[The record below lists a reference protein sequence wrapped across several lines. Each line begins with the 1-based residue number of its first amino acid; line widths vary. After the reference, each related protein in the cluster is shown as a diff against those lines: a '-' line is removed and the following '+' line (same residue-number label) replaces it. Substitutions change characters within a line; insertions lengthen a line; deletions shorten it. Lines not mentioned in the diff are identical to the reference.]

1 MLILCHY
8 FTNIIQMD
16 IGTAFTTINWLSII
30 AAGVSAFLIGGV
42 WYGPLFGRTWMKEF
56 GFTEEDLKQRNIPKT
71 FGLSLVLALF
81 AAINLD
87 MFIGAEASL
96 SFGAMAGLLAGIGW
110 VATFMGII
118 YLFEMRSLAAF
129 LINAGYCVIALTTMG
144 AILGAW

>member
-1 MLILCHY
+1 
-8 FTNIIQMD
+8 MD
-16 IGTAFTTINWLSII
+16 MGTAFANINWLSII
-30 AAGVSAFLIGGV
+30 VAGVSAFLIGGI
-42 WYGPLFGRTWMKEF
+42 WYGPLFGRAWMKEF
-56 GFTEEDLKQRNIPKT
+56 GFTEDDLKQRNIPKT

>member
-1 MLILCHY
+1 
-8 FTNIIQMD
+8 MD
-16 IGTAFTTINWLSII
+16 MGTAFTNINWLSII
-30 AAGVSAFLIGGV
+30 AAGVSAFLIGGI
-42 WYGPLFGRTWMKEF
+42 WYGPLFGRAWMKEF
-56 GFTEEDLKQRNIPKT
+56 GFTEEDLKQRNITKT

-81 AAINLD
+81 SAINLD
-87 MFIGAEASL
+87 LFIGAEASL

>member
-1 MLILCHY
+1 
-8 FTNIIQMD
+8 MD
-16 IGTAFTTINWLSII
+16 METAFTNINWLSII
-30 AAGVSAFLIGGV
+30 VAGVSAFLIGGI
-42 WYGPLFGRTWMKEF
+42 WYGPLFGRAWMKEF

-81 AAINLD
+81 AAINLE

-96 SFGAMAGLLAGIGW
+96 SFGAIAGLLAGIGW

>member
-1 MLILCHY
+1 
-8 FTNIIQMD
+8 MD
-16 IGTAFTTINWLSII
+16 MGTAFTNINWLSII
-30 AAGVSAFLIGGV
+30 VAGVSAFLIGGV
-42 WYGPLFGRTWMKEF
+42 WYGPLFGRAWMKEF
-56 GFTEEDLKQRNIPKT
+56 GFTEDDLKQRNIPKT

>member
-1 MLILCHY
+1 
-8 FTNIIQMD
+8 MD
-16 IGTAFTTINWLSII
+16 MGTAFTDINWLSII
-30 AAGVSAFLIGGV
+30 VAGVSAFLIGGV
-42 WYGPLFGRTWMKEF
+42 WYGPLFGRAWMKEF

>member
-1 MLILCHY
+1 
-8 FTNIIQMD
+8 MD
-16 IGTAFTTINWLSII
+16 VGTAFTNINWLSII
-30 AAGVSAFLIGGV
+30 VAGVSAFLIGGI
-42 WYGPLFGRTWMKEF
+42 WYGPLFGRAWMKEF

>member
-1 MLILCHY
+1 
-8 FTNIIQMD
+8 MD
-16 IGTAFTTINWLSII
+16 MGTAFTNINWLSII
-30 AAGVSAFLIGGV
+30 VAGVSAFLIGGV
-42 WYGPLFGRTWMKEF
+42 WYGPLFGRAWMKEF

-71 FGLSLVLALF
+71 FGLSLILALF

-87 MFIGAEASL
+87 LFIGAEASV
-96 SFGAMAGLLAGIGW
+96 SFGAMAGMLAGIGW

>member
-1 MLILCHY
+1 
-8 FTNIIQMD
+8 MD
-16 IGTAFTTINWLSII
+16 MGTAFTNINWLSII
-30 AAGVSAFLIGGV
+30 IAGVSAFLIGGV
-42 WYGPLFGRTWMKEF
+42 WYGPLFGRAWMKEF

-71 FGLSLVLALF
+71 FGLSLILALF

-87 MFIGAEASL
+87 LFIGAEASL

>member
-1 MLILCHY
+1 
-8 FTNIIQMD
+8 MD
-16 IGTAFTTINWLSII
+16 MGTAFTNINWLSII

-42 WYGPLFGRTWMKEF
+42 WYGPLFGRAWMKEF

-110 VATFMGII
+110 VATFLGII

>member
-1 MLILCHY
+1 
-8 FTNIIQMD
+8 MD
-16 IGTAFTTINWLSII
+16 MGTAFANINWLSII
-30 AAGVSAFLIGGV
+30 VAGVSAFLIGGI
-42 WYGPLFGRTWMKEF
+42 WYGPLFGRAWMKEF